1 MSTRSYICK
10 SDENGVRGVYCHW
23 DGYPEHVGEM
33 LLNYYSE
40 ADVVDKLIDLG
51 SLSAL
56 YPKLEPSEGVEHT
69 FYKPADG
76 VTVAYCRDRGEPLE
90 ITEFKHDKHW
100 REGLGRF
107 WVNYVYVFH
116 EGCWFF
122 ANIEDAINCKFSK
135 LVSYFN
141 NGDNYLT
148 GDYNPVEQLKNKG
161 DK

>member
-23 DGYPEHVGEM
+23 DGYPEHVGKI
-33 LLNYYSE
+33 LFCYYNDS
-40 ADVVDKLIDLG
+40 AIVDKLISLG
-51 SLSAL
+51 SISAL
-56 YPKLEPSEGVEHT
+56 YPELEPPEGVPHSFQE
-69 FYKPADG
+69 PVEG
-76 VTVAYCRDRGEPLE
+76 VTVAYHRDRGEPLE
-90 ITEFKHDKHW
+90 IIEFKHDKHW
-100 REGLGRF
+100 RECLGRSS
-107 WVNYVYVFH
+107 VNYVYVFH
-116 EGCWFF
+116 KECWFF

-148 GDYNPVEQLKNKG
+148 RDYNPVKQLKNKG